1 MNKLRN
7 ILFCLWLACTAI
19 VSGQELNC
27 KVSINAPQVQGT
39 NTQIF
44 KTLENAL
51 TEFINERKWTSAQ
64 YATTERIACN
74 FNITVKDYQ
83 DDGTFTCELIV
94 QSSRP
99 VYNSNYNSV
108 VFNFKDPNFNFH
120 YLEFDQIELRDNII
134 DNNLTA
140 LIAYYAYLIIGMDM
154 DTMSPMGGD
163 EVLHAAENVVN
174 SAQTLSDK
182 GWKAFDDSRNR
193 HGILSDYMD
202 GSMKPFR
209 QLMYDYHRAG
219 LDEMAQNADRGRTAI
234 TTSLGLLK
242 QAKEA
247 KSMSAIPQ
255 LFTEIKKDELINIYS
270 KGTQKEKE
278 EVFEILTDVNPA
290 LNSDWDKIKQAT
302 P

>member
-1 MNKLRN
+1 MNKFRN
-7 ILFCLWLACTAI
+7 IFICLSLMFTTAAYA
-19 VSGQELNC
+19 QELNC
-27 KVSINAPQVQGT
+27 KVSINASQIQGT

-44 KTLENAL
+44 KTLENSL

-64 YATTERIACN
+64 YSTAERIACN
-74 FNITVKDYQ
+74 FNITVKSYT

-99 VYNSNYNSV
+99 IYNSNYNST

-120 YLEFDQIELRDNII
+120 YLEYDQIELQDNNI

-140 LIAYYAYLIIGMDM
+140 MIAYYAYLIIGMDM
-154 DTMSPMGGD
+154 DTMAPMGGD
-163 EVLHAAENVVN
+163 EILHAAENIVN

-202 GSMKPFR
+202 GSMKPYR
-209 QLMYDYHRAG
+209 QLMYDYYRTG
-219 LDEMAQNADRGRTAI
+219 LDEMAQNADRGRAAI

-247 KSMSAIPQ
+247 KSMSAVPQ
-255 LFTEIKKDELINIYS
+255 LFTEIKKDELINVYS
-270 KGTQKEKE
+270 KGSAKEKE
-278 EVFEILTDVNPA
+278 EAFTILSDVNPA
-290 LNSDWDKIKQAT
+290 LSSDWEKIKQPAQ
-302 P
+302 